1 MDSCLYR
8 RFRFPRPS
16 YWNRLL
22 LTRRKMLKKVIA
34 QAVPAVAILTWLIVA
49 RITIM
54 AFVTTLVLPVATTRR
69 LSIRYAIPSAFVYLL
84 FFIANAMVMAI
95 LDPIFRSIEAIGFD
109 AIICLSFDLPI
120 DLLLLTTVA
129 FCGWLGTR
137 MRLVNQSKFRSSNN
151 TSMDPKKP

>member
-1 MDSCLYR
+1 
-8 RFRFPRPS
+8 
-16 YWNRLL
+16 
-22 LTRRKMLKKVIA
+22 MLKKVIA

-49 RITIM
+49 RITYITESATLGILLYVVVPFLIGAIM